1 MNMTSA
7 SQKIAIYPGSFDPM
21 TFGHIDIIQRLA
33 PHFDELIVV
42 VAQSSSKSELFTVQE
57 RVQMASSTLA
67 NFKNVKVQSYAGLT
81 VDFARKVGAKII
93 VRGLRAVVDFE
104 YETSM
109 ANMNRKLAPEIETM
123 LIFASPEY
131 YFISSRGVK
140 EVARNG
146 GPLEGMVPDSITQAL
161 YSKLAVKKGSP
172 I

>member
-1 MNMTSA
+1 
-7 SQKIAIYPGSFDPM
+7 M

-57 RVQMASSTLA
+57 RVQMASKALE
-67 NFKNVKVQSYAGLT
+67 NVKNVKNVKVQSYGGLT

-123 LIFASPEY
+123 LVFASPEY

-161 YSKLAVKKGSP
+161 YSKLAVGKGSTT
-172 I
+172 